1 MSSVVRL
8 SYERIS
14 VSRREAQQSAAEDP
28 GVESRVA
35 EYLLQN
41 PTFFER
47 NPQVLE
53 ALEVR
58 HASGGAVSLIEQQV
72 RLLRKQLEAERNRL
86 THLISRAREYESL
99 SGRLHNLVLKLIA
112 ARDAEQVCDLLRDAL
127 LSEFSAEA
135 MTLKLFPSESDA
147 GTGSGAD
154 PLTLAFRD
162 FLDRHHALCGP
173 LDSEKAQILF
183 GAAGAEIRSA
193 ALVPVRADGHA
204 GVLAIG
210 SQDAERFRTDMGTDL
225 LDRLGEILGHKLR
238 VMPLVHCDEGT
249 ASRPATSPQ

>member
-1 MSSVVRL
+1 MSRQ
-8 SYERIS
+8 
-14 VSRREAQQSAAEDP
+14 EAEQSAAEDP
-28 GVESRVA
+28 DLEARVA
-35 EYLLQN
+35 EYLVQN
-41 PTFFER
+41 PTFFDR
-47 NPQVLE
+47 NPQVLA
-53 ALEVR
+53 ALEVP

-72 RLLRKQLEAERNRL
+72 RLLRSQLEAERNRL

-112 ARDAEQVCDLLRDAL
+112 AQDSEQVCDLLKDAL

-135 MTLKLFPSESDA
+135 MTLKLFQAESE
-147 GTGSGAD
+147 TGSGAD
-154 PLTLAFRD
+154 PLTLSFRD

-173 LDSEKAQILF
+173 LDCEKARILF

-210 SQDAERFRTDMGTDL
+210 SHDAERFRADMATDL
-225 LDRLGEILGHKLR
+225 LDRLGEILGQKLR
-238 VMPLVHCDEGT
+238 VMPLGHCDEGPEVISVPS
-249 ASRPATSPQ
+249 AE